1 MFKLVTLTG
10 KHLCESLFFNKIAGL
25 SPTTLLK
32 KRLWHKCFP
41 VNFTKFL
48 RTPFL
53 QNISGR
59 LLLKHVQMTF
69 FFFFELF
76 IFFTLTLMDICF
88 LEYFSQ
94 SSKKYLDVNIK
105 SKGNESWNKD
115 KEIHIFTCLWYR
127 WYWSQTCKSQQIY
140 LKKGSFPVS
149 TYFRETHRL
158 MYKNSNSF
166 VYIFVVICQFF
177 SDELYHMS
185 ILFRNNRFLDSC
197 TF

>member
-1 MFKLVTLTG
+1 MFSCEFYEISKDTFFTE
-10 KHLCESLFFNKIAGL
+10 HLWTTASETRSNDFF
-25 SPTTLLK
+25 
-32 KRLWHKCFP
+32 F
-41 VNFTKFL
+41 
-48 RTPFL
+48 
-53 QNISGR
+53 
-59 LLLKHVQMTF
+59 F

-76 IFFTLTLMDICF
+76 IFFTLTIIDICF
-88 LEYFSQ
+88 LEYFSH

-177 SDELYHMS
+177 SDKLYHMS